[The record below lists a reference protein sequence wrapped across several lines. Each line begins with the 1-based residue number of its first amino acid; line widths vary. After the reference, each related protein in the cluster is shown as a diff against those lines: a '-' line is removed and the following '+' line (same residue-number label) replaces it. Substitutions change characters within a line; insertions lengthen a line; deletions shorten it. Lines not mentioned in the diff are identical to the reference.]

1 MKIRFFVAT
10 LIVTLTSFIPF
21 NARAEWNGFSML
33 RDCKNT
39 PNQPCIVGIS
49 AITGD
54 GKVIQASLTGRVA
67 VGDGTAPANI
77 DDEYELPGLNFEYPA
92 GNKMIARVFYDGT
105 MFQTVFEAGWL
116 DQTSETRKTFAI
128 ISPHRVSSL
137 NCGTPQ
143 VREICYRNINFNQ
156 DLSFNEVIRVPKTF
170 VTAYVNA
177 RTDLI
182 SYKTGINPV
191 LIDGV
196 EYTNIDLTIH
206 VTKKAQVVFSDLQ
219 PDPLATSDWAD
230 SEIDQTIANFYTPK
244 NVNAQRLG
252 SCSGIPAISV
262 ISNGLN
268 PDVPVWDASTQTMS
282 VQVSGPHYKINGE
295 LNAGFFQARIS
306 KEIAKCLWNL
316 DVSSATKAQI
326 TLTDQGTGGTQVI
339 ETVSGSYDGS
349 SYFLTDSNFHYSS
362 PRFSIRL
369 VNEPAVAQS
378 SAATTAQLAPSH
390 MASTQS
396 KSTSNLPIKQVIVCS
411 KGMKR
416 LKLSGIKPVCPKGF
430 VLTK

>member
-1 MKIRFFVAT
+1 MKIKVFVIFLTVIALILPIQGAT
-10 LIVTLTSFIPF
+10 
-21 NARAEWNGFSML
+21 AEWNGFSML

-39 PNQPCIVGIS
+39 PNQPCIVRIS
-49 AITGD
+49 ATTAD

-92 GNKMIARVFYDGT
+92 GNKMIPRVFYDGT

-116 DQTSETRKTFAI
+116 DQTTETRKNFAI
-128 ISPHRVSSL
+128 NSPYRATSL

-156 DLSFNEVIRVPKTF
+156 DLTFNEVIRVPKTF
-170 VTAYVNA
+170 ITAYVNA
-177 RTDLI
+177 RADFI
-182 SYKTGINPV
+182 SYKTGLDPAS
-191 LIDGV
+191 IDGV
-196 EYTNIDLTIH
+196 EYTSIDLTIH

-219 PDPLATSDWAD
+219 PNPLATSNWAD
-230 SEIDQTIANFYTPK
+230 SEIDQTIANFYTPQ

-268 PDVPVWDASTQTMS
+268 PDVPVWDPSNQTMS

-326 TLTDQGTGGTQVI
+326 TLTDQGTDGTQVI
-339 ETVSGSYDGS
+339 ETIAGSYDGS
-349 SYFLTDSNFHYSS
+349 SYVLTDSNFHYSS
-362 PRFSIRL
+362 PRFSIKL
-369 VNEPAVAQS
+369 LNEQS
-378 SAATTAQLAPSH
+378 ATQPSSSPIATTQN
-390 MASTQS
+390 
-396 KSTSNLPIKQVIVCS
+396 KSTSNVPMKKTIVCS
-411 KGMKR
+411 QGKKRMKV
-416 LKLSGIKPVCPKGF
+416 SGVKPMCPKGF